1 MEWSRRRTVR
11 LDTTDV
17 MVVPRSALVPA
28 DRAHAEALVD
38 DALAD
43 IDARRAIAAWLGLA
57 VDDLDGLRERAAALL
72 ADGSWRA
79 IELERAWDR
88 PRPEDPWSDPVT
100 PEGPDRPRPDRQT
113 WIAITIVDEDGR
125 GYAGTTWTL
134 TTPDGDDR
142 RVRLDERSTW
152 RADDLPSTG
161 TAHLRFVGHTDPG
174 AALAGFAGPGPDD
187 AWIGDGDGGDVPLTT
202 GRAHTVVVVRGRTEI
217 VLLDDAGRPEIDEWC
232 ELTLGDRRQVRRTD
246 AQGAI
251 VLWHPR
257 AMQDVVEVRFVLLA
271 RDAVALERSV
281 PLPQEA
287 RG

>member
-1 MEWSRRRTVR
+1 MEWTRRRTVR

-17 MVVPRSALVPA
+17 MVVPRSSLVPA

-43 IDARRAIAAWLGLA
+43 AEARAAIAAWMGVALDDVAGAREQAIAMLA
-57 VDDLDGLRERAAALL
+57 EGR
-72 ADGSWRA
+72 WRA
-79 IELERAWDR
+79 IELQGAWDR
-88 PRPEDPWSDPVT
+88 PRTEDPRTDPVT
-100 PEGPDRPRPDRQT
+100 PKEPDRPRPDRPT

-125 GYAGTTWTL
+125 GYAGSTWTV
-134 TTPDGDDR
+134 TTPDGEDR

-161 TAHLRFVGHTDPG
+161 TAHLRFVGHPEPG
-174 AALAGFAGPGPDD
+174 AALPGFAGPRPDD
-187 AWIGDGDGGDVPLTT
+187 PWLEDRDGGDVPLST
-202 GRAHTVVVVRGRTEI
+202 GRAHTVVIVRGRTEI
-217 VLLDDAGRPEIDEWC
+217 VLLDDAGRPETDEWC

-257 AMQDVVEVRFVLLA
+257 AMQTTLEVRFVLLA
-271 RDAVALERSV
+271 AEAVALERTI
-281 PLPQEA
+281 PLAQEA
-287 RG
+287 GK